1 MTEAF
6 RNTFMPFI
14 LMMCALS
21 TAGTVSENKQ
31 LKAMAGLI
39 KSLLK
44 WGMGL
49 TFTFF
54 LGSVSIKSLNAAG
67 LDSAG
72 VKALKYAFDKSV
84 PVVGG
89 VISGTYEGLRAGAI
103 VLKNAAGTVALLL
116 LLLYFTAPGIRMLCS
131 VISMRI
137 TGRHMRRGG
146 RWENIRYAYGGG

>member
-1 MTEAF
+1 MQ
-6 RNTFMPFI
+6 RDW
-14 LMMCALS
+14 
-21 TAGTVSENKQ
+21 TAR
-31 LKAMAGLI
+31 
-39 KSLLK
+39 
-44 WGMGL
+44 
-49 TFTFF
+49 
-54 LGSVSIKSLNAAG
+54 
-67 LDSAG
+67 G

-116 LLLYFTAPGIRMLCS
+116 LFLYFTAPGIRMLCS

-146 RWENIRYAYGGG
+146 RRENIRYAYGGG